1 MEDKRK
7 TNYTMDISDDN
18 DIFQNCFISIK
29 NLDGNI
35 NSTISIAYAYDPGSL
50 HKQCNSNFDKDF
62 SNYLSLRGDISI
74 MSSSIGSCNL

>member
-7 TNYTMDISDDN
+7 ATYAMDISDDN